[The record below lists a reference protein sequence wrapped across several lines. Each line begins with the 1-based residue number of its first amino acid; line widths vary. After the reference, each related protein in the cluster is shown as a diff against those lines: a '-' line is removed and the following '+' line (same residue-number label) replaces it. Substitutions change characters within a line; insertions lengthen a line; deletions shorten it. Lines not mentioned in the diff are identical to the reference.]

1 MRILVVTQYYWPETF
16 RINDLVTDLVQ
27 RGHEITVLTGIPNYP
42 EGTVYTE
49 FTIDPSKFSEH
60 EGARVVRVPMFARG
74 KGNVRL
80 VLNYLSYALSA
91 SLIGFCKLRK
101 QQFDV
106 IFCYQLSPIT
116 IGVPAILFRLLRGIP
131 LVFWVLDLWP
141 DTLEA
146 VGVVR
151 SKRTLSAIGKLVS
164 FIYNNCDLILGQSK
178 SFLPHIIE
186 MSKNSRVEYFPSWA
200 DALFQQMRI
209 KPISSMVSVE
219 QFNIMFAGNVGEA
232 QDFPAVLQAVEL
244 LKNNTVI
251 HWTIV
256 GDGRMSDWL
265 ENEIVQRGLQSSIKL
280 AGRHPI
286 EKMPEF
292 FHQADALLVSLK
304 NEPIFAMTI
313 PGKLQAYLM
322 SGKPI
327 LAMLNGEGAN
337 IVAESGCGITCSS
350 GNWKC
355 LAAAAQ
361 RLSTMPESELD
372 AMGKKGINLS
382 MKEFNR
388 EELISQ
394 LEIWMME
401 LANSDGKNSSGV
413 AHYDK

>member
-1 MRILVVTQYYWPETF
+1 
-16 RINDLVTDLVQ
+16 
-27 RGHEITVLTGIPNYP
+27 
-42 EGTVYTE
+42 
-49 FTIDPSKFSEH
+49 
-60 EGARVVRVPMFARG
+60 
-74 KGNVRL
+74 
-80 VLNYLSYALSA
+80 
-91 SLIGFCKLRK
+91 
-101 QQFDV
+101 
-106 IFCYQLSPIT
+106 
-116 IGVPAILFRLLRGIP
+116 
-131 LVFWVLDLWP
+131 
-141 DTLEA
+141 
-146 VGVVR
+146 
-151 SKRTLSAIGKLVS
+151 
-164 FIYNNCDLILGQSK
+164 LILGQSK
-178 SFLPHIIE
+178 SFLPHIRE

-265 ENEIVQRGLQSSIKL
+265 ENEIVQRGLQCSIKL

-292 FHQADALLVSLK
+292 FQQADALLVSLK

-337 IVAESGCGITCSS
+337 IVPELQIIPQPDSATIFAPSPFNIAKIGFPDIKYACSFPGIVIAKIGSFFKLTSRASAC
-350 GNWKC
+350 W
-355 LAAAAQ
+355 
-361 RLSTMPESELD
+361 
-372 AMGKKGINLS
+372 
-382 MKEFNR
+382 
-388 EELISQ
+388 
-394 LEIWMME
+394 
-401 LANSDGKNSSGV
+401 KNSGIFSIG
-413 AHYDK
+413 